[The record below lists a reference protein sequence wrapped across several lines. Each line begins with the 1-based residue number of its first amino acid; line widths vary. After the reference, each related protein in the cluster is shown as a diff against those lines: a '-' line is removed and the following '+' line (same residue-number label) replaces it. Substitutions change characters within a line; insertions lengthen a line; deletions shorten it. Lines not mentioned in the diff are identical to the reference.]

1 MQELR
6 QRISD
11 NIAKKLS
18 PLSLE
23 ASFQAKIPAFE
34 QCQVIKENLPDWWLA
49 NNNTLIAPIDV
60 AIPNIVIHPGEDPPK
75 DLMFIICS
83 NTELKYIMCWGHSS
97 TILIGSHVNL
107 PDGVIACGSEST
119 VIVGDGVTCTFNP
132 TLNARNGGLIYAGSD
147 GLWASNI
154 TIFTDDMH
162 AIRDLETGKRI
173 NTFGGSVVIDRHVW
187 LGLDVLV
194 LDGAVVGHDVVVGA
208 RSVVNKRLS
217 PNSIYAGA
225 PAKLVRENVT
235 WTYDDPP
242 L

>member
-11 NIAKKLS
+11 KIAAKLGD
-18 PLSLE
+18 LSLE
-23 ASFQAKIPAFE
+23 TSFQAEIPVFE
-34 QCQVIKENLPDWWLA
+34 QCHVVKENLPDWWLA
-49 NNNTLIAPIDV
+49 NNNTLLAPIGM
-60 AIPNIVIHPGEDPPK
+60 AIPNIVIHPGEASPK
-75 DLMFIICS
+75 DLLFILCS
-83 NTELKYIMCWGHSS
+83 EPELKYIMCWGHSS
-97 TILIGSHVNL
+97 IILIGSHVNL
-107 PDGVIACGSEST
+107 RDGVIACGSEST
-119 VIVGDGVTCTFNP
+119 VIIGDGVNCTFNP
-132 TLNARNGGLIYAGSD
+132 TLNARNGGLIYTGAD

-173 NTFGGSVVIDRHVW
+173 NTFGGTVIIDRHVW
-187 LGLDVLV
+187 LGLDALV

-208 RSVVNKRLS
+208 RSVVNKRLN

-235 WTYDDPP
+235 WAYDDNPV
-242 L
+242 